1 MFVGHLA
8 VALAAKRVEPR
19 APLGTL
25 VGAAFAFDLIW
36 PVLLLA
42 GIEMVRIDPGNT
54 AFTPLAFDDYPWS
67 HSLSMAF
74 VWAVAVGRVA
84 AAVLKHARAGL
95 IIGLTVLSHWVLDFL
110 MHRPDLPLWPGGPEV
125 GLGLW
130 NSIPLTLVVE
140 GVFFA
145 AGVAIYLRATR
156 ARDRVGTWAFW
167 TLVLLT
173 TAIWISGPLSPPPP
187 GVTAIA
193 VVGLALWLFPMWAV
207 WIERHR
213 EHRPPAMGSR
223 PRGGPTVRLD
233 I

>member
-84 AAVLKHARAGL
+84 AAVLRHARAGL
-95 IIGLTVLSHWVLDFL
+95 IIGLTVLSHWVLDFF

-130 NSIPLTLVVE
+130 NSIPLTLLVE
-140 GVFFA
+140 GLLLH
-145 AGVAIYLRATR
+145 GRRGDLP
-156 ARDRVGTWAFW
+156 ARDA
-167 TLVLLT
+167 
-173 TAIWISGPLSPPPP
+173 GP
-187 GVTAIA
+187 
-193 VVGLALWLFPMWAV
+193 
-207 WIERHR
+207 
-213 EHRPPAMGSR
+213 R
-223 PRGGPTVRLD
+223 PRGNVGVLGPRPADHGDLDQRAVVPAAARRHGDRDGGTGALAVSRVGRLD
-233 I
+233 